1 MSSLYGE
8 LTGSAK
14 TVATRRGHPNSG
26 LSANIRGLTKGVY
39 TSITA
44 VCSDEMRTRPNPGDK
59 HKYRMIVQTTGGS
72 NNPMVLHEIY
82 RVEWEE

>member
-26 LSANIRGLTKGVY
+26 ISAHIRGWTKGVY

-59 HKYRMIVQTTGGS
+59 HKYRMTVQVTAGS
-72 NNPMVLHEIY
+72 TNPMERHEVY
-82 RVEWEE
+82 SVEWEE